1 MLTGGVFKPTKND
14 HFQEFLIVWV
24 IFPKIWTGERA
35 AYIRIVWNDK
45 SATCVF
51 MPNEF

>member
-14 HFQEFLIVWV
+14 HFQELLIVWV
-24 IFPKIWTGERA
+24 IFPKIWTGKRA
-35 AYIRIVWNDK
+35 AYITIVWNDK
-45 SATCVF
+45 SATCIF